1 MTTLSKDY
9 YIYKALE
16 RHNRFATAIVDNP
29 HNIIGCFLIGS
40 QNYHL
45 SDEQSDV
52 DTVVLVA
59 PTLKDI
65 ATNKKPISKT
75 YIQTNGEHTT
85 IKDIRLFVEGI
96 KKGRLECLEIL
107 HTIHSI
113 INDNWLDYF
122 FFYLTK
128 QNKEKIARLNERA
141 VIQAATGMIK
151 SCNRKNAKP
160 KDLYHSMRLKS
171 FLQKYMNKEP
181 YEVCLIGE
189 PDMISCKRK
198 SNLANDDLMI
208 LKNNAKMAQEI
219 LNNLD
224 DYKYSLTDE
233 EKSEIKKELD
243 AFVIKFV
250 KYGLQIEENKDPFH
264 VPKKPYKIKEHK
276 QNDYYCSI
284 CRYYLG
290 DEMELKHACLQ
301 PKFCPNCGQK
311 LDWND

>member
-1 MTTLSKDY
+1 MSKDY

-16 RHNRFATAIVDNP
+16 RHNRFATEIVNNP
-29 HNIIGCFLIGS
+29 QNIIGCFLIGS

-45 SDEQSDV
+45 SDKESDV

-59 PTLKDI
+59 PTLKEI
-65 ATNKKPISKT
+65 TTNKKPISKT
-75 YIQTNGEHTT
+75 YIQPNGEHTT
-85 IKDIRLFVEGI
+85 IKDIRLFVEGV
-96 KKGRLECLEIL
+96 KKGKLECLEIL
-107 HTIHSI
+107 HTVYFI
-113 INDNWLDYF
+113 INGNWRNHFAFNYF
-122 FFYLTK
+122 FFYFIK

-181 YEVCLIGE
+181 YEVCLVGE
-189 PDMISCKRK
+189 PDMIACKRK
-198 SNLANDDLMI
+198 SNLTNNDLMI

-224 DYKYSLTDE
+224 DYKYSLTDK

-243 AFVIKFV
+243 AFAMNFV
-250 KYGLQIEENKDPFH
+250 EFGLIGENEKNFNI
-264 VPKKPYKIKEHK
+264 PKK
-276 QNDYYCSI
+276 
-284 CRYYLG
+284 L
-290 DEMELKHACLQ
+290 
-301 PKFCPNCGQK
+301 
-311 LDWND
+311 

>member
-1 MTTLSKDY
+1 MSKDY

-16 RHNRFATAIVDNP
+16 RHRRFATEIFDNSQ
-29 HNIIGCFLIGS
+29 NIIGCFLIGS

-45 SDEQSDV
+45 SDEESDV

-59 PTLKDI
+59 PTLKEI

-75 YIQTNGEHTT
+75 YIQPNGEHTT

-107 HTIHSI
+107 HTVYFI
-113 INDNWLDYF
+113 INGNWHNSVAFNYYLLYF
-122 FFYLTK
+122 IK

-160 KDLYHSMRLKS
+160 KDLYHSIRLKS
-171 FLQKYMNKEP
+171 FLQKYINKEP

-189 PDMISCKRK
+189 PDMIACKRK
-198 SNLANDDLMI
+198 SNLTNNDLVI
-208 LKNNAKMAQEI
+208 LENNAKMAQEI

-233 EKSEIKKELD
+233 EKSEIEKEVD
-243 AFVIKFV
+243 AFTMKFV
-250 KYGLQIEENKDPFH
+250 KYGL
-264 VPKKPYKIKEHK
+264 
-276 QNDYYCSI
+276 
-284 CRYYLG
+284 
-290 DEMELKHACLQ
+290 
-301 PKFCPNCGQK
+301 
-311 LDWND
+311 

>member
-1 MTTLSKDY
+1 MSKDY

-16 RHNRFATAIVDNP
+16 RHNRFATEIVNNP
-29 HNIIGCFLIGS
+29 QNIIGCFLIGS

-45 SDEQSDV
+45 SDEESDV

-59 PTLKDI
+59 PTLKEI
-65 ATNKKPISKT
+65 TTNKKPISKT
-75 YIQTNGEHTT
+75 YIQPNGEHTT

-107 HTIHSI
+107 NTVYFI
-113 INDNWLDYF
+113 INENWRNHFVFNYF
-122 FFYLTK
+122 FFYFIK

-181 YEVCLIGE
+181 YEVCLVGE
-189 PDMISCKRK
+189 PDMIACKRK

-224 DYKYSLTDE
+224 DYKYSLTDK

-243 AFVIKFV
+243 AFAMNFV
-250 KYGLQIEENKDPFH
+250 EFGLIGENKKNFNIPI
-264 VPKKPYKIKEHK
+264 KKIFASAYSNDKVNMCEYCDQLHYCDNCIVTDWKKEYKNNE
-276 QNDYYCSI
+276 
-284 CRYYLG
+284 
-290 DEMELKHACLQ
+290 
-301 PKFCPNCGQK
+301 
-311 LDWND
+311 

>member
-1 MTTLSKDY
+1 MSKDY
-9 YIYKALE
+9 YICKALE

-45 SDEQSDV
+45 SDEESDV

-59 PTLKDI
+59 PTLKEI
-65 ATNKKPISKT
+65 VTNKKPISKT
-75 YIQTNGEHTT
+75 YIQPNGEHTT

-113 INDNWLDYF
+113 INENWLDYF
-122 FFYLTK
+122 FFYFTK
-128 QNKEKIARLNERA
+128 RNKEKIARFNERA

-189 PDMISCKRK
+189 PDMIACKRK
-198 SNLANDDLMI
+198 SKLTNDDLV
-208 LKNNAKMAQEI
+208 LLENNAKMAQEI

-233 EKSEIKKELD
+233 ERCAIKKELD
-243 AFVIKFV
+243 DFAIKFV
-250 KYGLQIEENKDPFH
+250 KYGLQIDESKEPFR

-276 QNDYYCSI
+276 QNDYYCPI
-284 CRYYLG
+284 CRQYLG
-290 DEMELKHACLQ
+290 DEVELKYACLQ

>member
-1 MTTLSKDY
+1 MSKDY

-16 RHNRFATAIVDNP
+16 RHNRFATEIVNNP
-29 HNIIGCFLIGS
+29 QNIIGCFLIGS

-45 SDEQSDV
+45 SDKESDV

-59 PTLKDI
+59 PTLKEI
-65 ATNKKPISKT
+65 TTNKKPISKT
-75 YIQTNGEHTT
+75 YIQPNGEHTT
-85 IKDIRLFVEGI
+85 IKDIRLFVEGV

-107 HTIHSI
+107 HTVYFI
-113 INDNWLDYF
+113 INENWRNHFAFNYF
-122 FFYLTK
+122 FFYFIK

-141 VIQAATGMIK
+141 VIQASTGMIK

-181 YEVCLIGE
+181 YEVCLVGE
-189 PDMISCKRK
+189 PDMITCKRK
-198 SNLANDDLMI
+198 SNLATDDLMI

-243 AFVIKFV
+243 AFTMNFV
-250 KYGLQIEENKDPFH
+250 EFGLIGKNEKILTYL
-264 VPKKPYKIKEHK
+264 KK
-276 QNDYYCSI
+276 
-284 CRYYLG
+284 L
-290 DEMELKHACLQ
+290 
-301 PKFCPNCGQK
+301 
-311 LDWND
+311 

>member
-1 MTTLSKDY
+1 MSKDY
-9 YIYKALE
+9 YICKALE
-16 RHNRFATAIVDNP
+16 RHNRFATEIVNNP
-29 HNIIGCFLIGS
+29 QNIIGCFLIGS

-45 SDEQSDV
+45 SDEESDV

-59 PTLKDI
+59 PTLKEI
-65 ATNKKPISKT
+65 VTNKKPISKT
-75 YIQTNGEHTT
+75 YIQPNGEHTT

-107 HTIHSI
+107 NTVHFI
-113 INDNWLDYF
+113 INDNWRNHFAFNYF
-122 FFYLTK
+122 FFYFIK
-128 QNKEKIARLNERA
+128 QNREKIARLNERA

-181 YEVCLIGE
+181 YEVCLVGE
-189 PDMISCKRK
+189 PEMIACKRK

-224 DYKYSLTDE
+224 DYKYSLTDK

-243 AFVIKFV
+243 AFAMNFV
-250 KYGLQIEENKDPFH
+250 EFGLIGENKKILTYLF
-264 VPKKPYKIKEHK
+264 KKIFASAYSNDKVNMCEYCDQLHYCDNCIVTDWKKEYKNNE
-276 QNDYYCSI
+276 
-284 CRYYLG
+284 
-290 DEMELKHACLQ
+290 
-301 PKFCPNCGQK
+301 
-311 LDWND
+311 